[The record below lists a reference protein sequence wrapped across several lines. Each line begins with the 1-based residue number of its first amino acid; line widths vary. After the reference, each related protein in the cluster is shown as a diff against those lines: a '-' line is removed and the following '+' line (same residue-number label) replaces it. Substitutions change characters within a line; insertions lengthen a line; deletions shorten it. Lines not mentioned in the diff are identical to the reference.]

1 MATLNQ
7 INILKLSDL
16 PKRAVLNQ
24 DADEN
29 GCVFLPWN
37 LSEDGKSYLPPSAIV
52 ALALNEVGRALG
64 MGTFTYIP
72 ASVPFM
78 PLCIPEVFFT
88 SRKWTEQDKRNWD
101 DASHPQKLQIV
112 SEVRS
117 QELAIPIRVLVY
129 GYPQEY
135 MSFAKERARL
145 SGAIITYDSR
155 PFVGWYR
162 EYASRRNGD
171 KGHVS
176 IDLLQHEAWFN
187 SMHCEDNFAL
197 VQRLLQMWNEPVYY
211 GVQVIGYVLKKLDDL
226 KKRQKDAE
234 SKTSCKG
241 GAEIPKL
248 KTAGL
253 DLRSLARFA
262 LEECDAEYL
271 EE

>member
-52 ALALNEVGRALG
+52 ALALNEVGRALW
-64 MGTFTYIP
+64 MGTFTSIP
-72 ASVPFM
+72 ASVLFM
-78 PLCIPEVFFT
+78 PLCIHEVFFT
-88 SRKWTEQDKRNWD
+88 SRKWMEQDKRNWD
-101 DASHPQKLQIV
+101 DASHPQKLQLV

-117 QELAIPIRVLVY
+117 QELAIPIRILVY
-129 GYPQEY
+129 GYSQEY

-145 SGAIITYDSR
+145 SGAIMTYDRR

-176 IDLLQHEAWFN
+176 IDLLQREAWFN
-187 SMHCEDNFAL
+187 FMHCEDNFAL

-226 KKRQKDAE
+226 KKRHKDAE
-234 SKTSCKG
+234 SKTSFLARKG
-241 GAEIPKL
+241 GAEIPM
-248 KTAGL
+248 
-253 DLRSLARFA
+253 RFA
-262 LEECDAEYL
+262 LEECDAGYH